1 MYNTIN
7 TLGRF
12 GGRPA
17 PNGFLF
23 FKQKRFIE
31 SKRNLLHCVPDKISD
46 KFMERNIYR
55 VIFLRSVNVQNPP
68 GAARPPFR
76 WMKVKSLH
84 FALYTLTSQKLV
96 CTPSYCF
103 VHRTTV
109 QTTADGIDRCQTPR
123 ESYVGDATCPG
134 EPVPRHISSLS

>member
-1 MYNTIN
+1 MN

-76 WMKVKSLH
+76 WMKVKHVKKKINPQMFWPIETPENWSNAVIFCQISGHIIHTKSIFLQQLNTVH
-84 FALYTLTSQKLV
+84 FS
-96 CTPSYCF
+96 
-103 VHRTTV
+103 
-109 QTTADGIDRCQTPR
+109 
-123 ESYVGDATCPG
+123 
-134 EPVPRHISSLS
+134 